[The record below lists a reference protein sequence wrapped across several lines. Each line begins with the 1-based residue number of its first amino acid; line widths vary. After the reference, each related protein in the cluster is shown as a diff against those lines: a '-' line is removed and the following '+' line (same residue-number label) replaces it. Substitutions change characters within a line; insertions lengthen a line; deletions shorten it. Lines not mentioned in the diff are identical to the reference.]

1 MEIYRNRVL
10 KAQKLLAESD
20 YDLMV
25 IFPSS
30 NMLYLSGFSDEP
42 GERML
47 FFLVPREGR
56 PVFLA
61 PELYEGQIK
70 QESAFS
76 DLRVW
81 KDQDDP
87 ADLLR
92 RTVAELAPGCA
103 NMLVDD
109 GMWALFLLM
118 LREVLPEANFSLASQ
133 VMAAQ
138 RMKKSPDEIHCLEQA
153 GAIAD
158 QAFEQAI
165 GLKIEGITEL
175 ALAAIIEE
183 AMKNR
188 GADGIAF
195 KTLVAS
201 GPNSALPH
209 HRAGRRRIEQ
219 GDVVILDYG
228 CRVQGYCS
236 DITRTVVCKEA
247 AKEIRAVYEIV
258 ERAQERAVQAVR
270 LGIAAQKLDR
280 TAREEIEKA
289 GYGERFIH
297 RTGHGIGLDVHE
309 APYITEGNLLE
320 LQEGMAFSV
329 EPGIYLPGQFGIRI
343 EDIVAVTQRGA
354 QRMNRCTHTLQVVG

>member
-1 MEIYRNRVL
+1 
-10 KAQKLLAESD
+10 
-20 YDLMV
+20 
-25 IFPSS
+25 
-30 NMLYLSGFSDEP
+30 
-42 GERML
+42 
-47 FFLVPREGR
+47 
-56 PVFLA
+56 
-61 PELYEGQIK
+61 
-70 QESAFS
+70 
-76 DLRVW
+76 
-81 KDQDDP
+81 
-87 ADLLR
+87 
-92 RTVAELAPGCA
+92 
-103 NMLVDD
+103 
-109 GMWALFLLM
+109 
-118 LREVLPEANFSLASQ
+118 
-133 VMAAQ
+133 
-138 RMKKSPDEIHCLEQA
+138 
-153 GAIAD
+153 
-158 QAFEQAI
+158 
-165 GLKIEGITEL
+165 
-175 ALAAIIEE
+175 
-183 AMKNR
+183 MKNR

-247 AKEIRAVYEIV
+247 AKEIRTVYEIV
-258 ERAQERAVQAVR
+258 ERAQERAVQAISP
-270 LGIAAQKLDR
+270 GIPAQKLDR